1 MTRTLTLP
9 PLAVFAVVV
18 FVFAGELLSG
28 TNLYFASMASL
39 AIVCACVTYNI
50 LRGLGSISGIAFT
63 RFALSTL
70 LISQVG
76 KVLVLERADQN
87 LDAPNIVISVYALY
101 FFSAM
106 LGTMAFSRIRLPLP
120 KPAEPETETQS
131 RYLYFVS
138 LIGGLVGTALGFQA
152 LFRGEA
158 GASSL
163 AHGISLILGYFL
175 PFSLVLAVDHRLR
188 TTDGRHFFGW
198 MAFWPTMV
206 LEVEGFLWGSRQAFA
221 EPFAIIFLTCYLRNF
236 RFRKRHLAVAMGLA
250 AGFFLFVSPFYL
262 YARSG
267 RESPTFGELA
277 TTMIQTLEQAPSE
290 WSMIKYQVGS
300 QAVNNS
306 YAVNYFSSPGAVTLN
321 RFALIGPDSTLISAC
336 ATGFHYAFTS
346 LKLDL
351 LSQIPRVLY
360 HNKPDAG
367 SAQFL
372 GQLDGQEEGFEGAT
386 TFTTITTI
394 ADSYGSFGWL
404 GVIVFAFFGLPAV
417 FVVYESMFDMQK
429 PWGTVAT
436 LYLLLGLT
444 EGSMGQIM
452 VNGIIKDPLYVL
464 VLSWVAAWIV
474 RMIPTTGDR
483 YVTVRRDLWDSG
495 PLEVG

>member
-1 MTRTLTLP
+1 
-9 PLAVFAVVV
+9 
-18 FVFAGELLSG
+18 
-28 TNLYFASMASL
+28 
-39 AIVCACVTYNI
+39 
-50 LRGLGSISGIAFT
+50 
-63 RFALSTL
+63 
-70 LISQVG
+70 
-76 KVLVLERADQN
+76 
-87 LDAPNIVISVYALY
+87 
-101 FFSAM
+101 
-106 LGTMAFSRIRLPLP
+106 
-120 KPAEPETETQS
+120 
-131 RYLYFVS
+131 LYFVS

-158 GASSL
+158 GVSSL
-163 AHGISLILGYFL
+163 AHGISLILGYLL

-206 LEVEGFLWGSRQAFA
+206 MEVEGFLWGSRQGFV

-236 RFRKRHLAVAMGLA
+236 RFRRRHLAVAMGLA

-290 WSMIKYQVGS
+290 WSTIKYRVSS
-300 QAVNNS
+300 QAVENVH
-306 YAVNYFSSPGAVTLN
+306 AVNYFSSPGAVTLN

-336 ATGFHYAFTS
+336 ATGFHYEFTS

-351 LSQIPRVLY
+351 MSQIPRVLY
-360 HNKPDAG
+360 RDKPDAG
-367 SAQFL
+367 SGQFL

-394 ADSYGSFGWL
+394 ADSYGAFGWL
-404 GVIVFAFFGLPAV
+404 GVILFPFFVLPAV
-417 FVVYESMFDMQK
+417 FVLYASIFDGRK

-436 LYLLLGLT
+436 LSLIFGLAG
-444 EGSMGQIM
+444 GSMGQT
-452 VNGIIKDPLYVL
+452 VLDVGFKDPLYIL
-464 VLSWVAAWIV
+464 VLSWVADWIV
-474 RMIPTTGDR
+474 RTIPATGDR
-483 YVTVRRDLWDSG
+483 LVTTKVLQRAGTVTENAR
-495 PLEVG
+495 